1 MTEAQRNVV
10 FALLLVLSVVGCATP
25 TASPAPAADGPLDRV
40 TLKGLTGVSV
50 TVETFSK
57 QAKRAGFD
65 ERTFQTDAELKLRMA
80 GIHVLSETEM
90 LKTPGM
96 PNLYL
101 VVNALHERRGE
112 RAAFSGRIE
121 LKQFVRLKRDRS
133 IGTDA
138 ATWSNAW
145 VGVGDLPF
153 IREGVKDY
161 MDKFINAWLSVN
173 PKPQESAP

>member
-10 FALLLVLSVVGCATP
+10 FALWLVLSVVGCATP
-25 TASPAPAADGPLDRV
+25 TASPAPAADGPTDRA

-50 TVETFSK
+50 TVEPFSE

-65 ERTFQTDAELKLRMA
+65 ERSFQTDAELKLRVA

-96 PNLYL
+96 PSIYL
-101 VVNALHERRGE
+101 VVILLHERRGE

-121 LKQFVRLKRDRS
+121 LKQFVRLQRDRS

-145 VGVGDLPF
+145 VGVGDLPY
-153 IREGVKDY
+153 IRERVND
-161 MDKFINAWLSVN
+161 MVDQFINAWLSVN
-173 PKPQESAP
+173 PKPQERAP

>member
-10 FALLLVLSVVGCATP
+10 LALWLVLSVVGCTTP
-25 TASPAPAADGPLDRV
+25 TASPAPAADGPTDRA

-50 TVETFSK
+50 TVEPFSE

-65 ERTFQTDAELKLRMA
+65 ERSFQTDAELKLRVA

-96 PNLYL
+96 PNLFL
-101 VVNALHERRGE
+101 VVNPLHERRGE

-121 LKQFVRLKRDRS
+121 LKQFVRLKRDQS

-153 IREGVKDY
+153 IREGAKGYVDR
-161 MDKFINAWLSVN
+161 FIDAWLSVN
-173 PKPQESAP
+173 PKQPESAP